1 MDAPRP
7 IRRLPEHLINQIA
20 AGEVIERPAS
30 VLKEL
35 IENALDANASR
46 IEIHVEQ
53 AGSSLIRVRDDG
65 DGIAAQDLALALE
78 RHATSK
84 LTAPSQL
91 DAGLVTLGFRGE
103 ALPSI
108 AAVSRLSLTSRP
120 VTAQTA
126 WRLQCQGG
134 VLGITQPA
142 SHTPGTTVE
151 VRDLFFNVPAR
162 KKFLRSDQTE
172 YLHILR
178 LVQAMALSHFE
189 VDFRFYQGMRK
200 VMSLRPAL
208 HEGERLRRI
217 AAVLGQPAA
226 AGSIALDAASGGLR
240 LWGWLGLPEAA
251 RSQNDSQF
259 IYINHRVIKD
269 ASISHAVQLAYG
281 ERLPVGRRASFVLHL
296 EIDPALVDVN
306 VHPAKQEV
314 RFRDGRQV
322 HDFVWS
328 AVREALV
335 ARPAASAVLTAKSG
349 GVHGQTERP
358 VRSTVAEAAAVYAA
372 SARQGSLLSAA
383 RGGLGVPP
391 ACLHSRYVLTADAEY
406 LEVLDIPTVREGL
419 IHSRLRG
426 QWQAA
431 GAIQSLPLLM
441 PVSYACEE
449 AVVDFV
455 ASLGEDL
462 NRLGFDVQAAGPQ
475 SLLIR
480 AIPSACQGT
489 DALALVHGLLEHPA
503 LDAVRPWREDTVG
516 ELWRTLASTAAR
528 HTPNPV
534 SAEAMN
540 ELLSATRQQCGSGA
554 HIPGYRRL
562 SAEDLERLLA
572 ES

>member
-1 MDAPRP
+1 MNAPRR
-7 IRRLPEHLINQIA
+7 IQRLPEQLINQIA

-53 AGSSLIRVRDDG
+53 AGAALIRVRDDG
-65 DGIAAQDLALALE
+65 DGIAPQDLALALE

-84 LTAPSQL
+84 LTAPAQL
-91 DAGLVTLGFRGE
+91 EAGLVTLGFRGE

-120 VTAQTA
+120 ATAQTG
-126 WRLQCQGG
+126 WRLQCEGG
-134 VLGITQPA
+134 ALGIAQPA

-162 KKFLRSDQTE
+162 KKFLRSEQTE

-178 LVQAMALSHFE
+178 LVQALALSHFE

-200 VMSLRPAL
+200 VLSLRPAL

-217 AAVLGQPAA
+217 ASVLGQPAA
-226 AGSIALDAASGGLR
+226 AESLALDTSSSGLR
-240 LWGWLGLPEAA
+240 IWGWLGLPEAA

-259 IYINHRVIKD
+259 LFINHRVIRD
-269 ASISHAVQLAYG
+269 ASVSHAVQLAYG

-306 VHPAKQEV
+306 VHPGKQEV

-328 AVREALV
+328 AVREALA
-335 ARPAASAVLTAKSG
+335 ARPAASVAPAARSG
-349 GVHGQTERP
+349 AAHGHTDRP
-358 VRSTVAEAAAVYAA
+358 VRSTVAEAAAAYAA
-372 SARQGSLLSAA
+372 GTRRSSLMPAM
-383 RGGLGVPP
+383 RGGFGSPP
-391 ACLHSRYVLTADAEY
+391 SCLLNRYLLAADAEG
-406 LEVLDIPTVREGL
+406 LEILDIRTVRDGL
-419 IHSRLRG
+419 IHARLCEE
-426 QWQAA
+426 WQA
-431 GAIQSLPLLM
+431 GAIPSLPLLM
-441 PVSYACEE
+441 PVNYSCEE
-449 AVVDFV
+449 AIVDLV
-455 ASLGEDL
+455 SAIGEDL
-462 NRLGFDVQAAGPQ
+462 SRLGFDLQAAGPQ

-480 AIPSACQGT
+480 AIPAACQGADT
-489 DALALVHGLLEHPA
+489 LALVNSLLEHA
-503 LDAVRPWREDTVG
+503 SLRTARPWTEDAIAA
-516 ELWRTLASTAAR
+516 LLRSLASGAAR
-528 HTPNPV
+528 HTPNPA
-534 SAEAMN
+534 SAEAMGDFLN
-540 ELLSATRQQCGSGA
+540 DARQHAGA
-554 HIPGYRRL
+554 RVPGYRRL

>member
-1 MDAPRP
+1 MDPPRR
-7 IRRLPEHLINQIA
+7 IQRLPELLINQIA

-53 AGSSLIRVRDDG
+53 AGAALIRVRDDG

-84 LTAPSQL
+84 LVAPAEL
-91 DAGLVTLGFRGE
+91 EAGIVTLGFRGE

-142 SHTPGTTVE
+142 SHTPGTSVE

-162 KKFLRSDQTE
+162 KKFLRSEQTE

-178 LVQAMALSHFE
+178 LVQALALSHFE

-200 VMSLRPAL
+200 VLSLRPAL

-217 AAVLGQPAA
+217 AAVLGQAA
-226 AGSIALDAASGGLR
+226 AAESIPLNTVGSGLR

-259 IYINHRVIKD
+259 LYINQRVIKD
-269 ASISHAVQLAYG
+269 ASINHAVQLAYG

-296 EIDPALVDVN
+296 ALDPARVDVN
-306 VHPAKQEV
+306 VHPAKHEV

-328 AVREALV
+328 AVREALA
-335 ARPAASAVLTAKSG
+335 ARPAASGLPVTKG
-349 GVHGQTERP
+349 GLGHGRSDRP
-358 VRSTVAEAAAVYAA
+358 VRSTVAEAAAAYAA
-372 SARQGSLLSAA
+372 GARRGSLMPAA
-383 RGGLGVPP
+383 RNPVGTPP
-391 ACLHSRYVLTADAEY
+391 ACLHNRYLLAADTEG
-406 LEVLDIPTVREGL
+406 LEILDIRTVRNGL
-419 IHSRLRG
+419 IHARLREE
-426 QWQAA
+426 WQA

-441 PVSYACEE
+441 PVNYSCAE
-449 AVVDFV
+449 AIVDLV
-455 ASLGEDL
+455 GTAGEDL
-462 NRLGFDVQAAGPQ
+462 SRLGFDLQAAGPQ
-475 SLLIR
+475 SLLVR
-480 AIPSACQGT
+480 AIPAACQGA
-489 DALALVHGLLEHPA
+489 DALTLVNGLLEHPTLRA
-503 LDAVRPWREDTVG
+503 ARPWAKDAIG
-516 ELWRTLASTAAR
+516 DLLQTLASCAAR
-528 HTPNPV
+528 HTPNPAT
-534 SAEAMN
+534 AEAMG
-540 ELLSATRQQCGSGA
+540 EFLSDVRQQDHAGA
-554 HIPGYRRL
+554 RLPGYRRL

-572 ES
+572 EP